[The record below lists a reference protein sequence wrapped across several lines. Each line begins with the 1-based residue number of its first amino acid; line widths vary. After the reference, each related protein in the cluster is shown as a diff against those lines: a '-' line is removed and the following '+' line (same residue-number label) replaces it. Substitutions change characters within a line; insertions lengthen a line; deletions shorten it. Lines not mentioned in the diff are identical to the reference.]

1 MQTEP
6 HTAGQVPVKTHSES
20 HPTPR
25 TLIIVGAVLA
35 VLTIIEF
42 SIISI
47 TGMRPLVVTGLF
59 GLSLVKFIL
68 VAGFFMHLRFDGRL
82 LTWIFAVG
90 FLLAMVIAIA
100 QKFVNLA

>member
-6 HTAGQVPVKTHSES
+6 RIAGQVQVKTRSES
-20 HPTPR
+20 HPTPK
-25 TLIIVGAVLA
+25 TLIMVGALLA

-47 TGMRPLVVTGLF
+47 TGMRPLIVTMLF
-59 GLSLVKFIL
+59 GLSLVKFVL

-90 FLLAMVIAIA
+90 FLLAMAIAIA
-100 QKFVNLA
+100 QKFVNMA